1 MLKFGIIGI
10 AYGTVVAFLS
20 EKIIL
25 AYRLKRLNV
34 DFQQYTNLSRW
45 FFFSLIT
52 IFLYFF
58 VENFYR

>member
-10 AYGTVVAFLS
+10 AYGTVVAFLG

-25 AYRLKRLNV
+25 AIRLKRLKI
-34 DFQQYTNLSRW
+34 DFQQYTDLKRW
-45 FFFSLIT
+45 FLFSLIT